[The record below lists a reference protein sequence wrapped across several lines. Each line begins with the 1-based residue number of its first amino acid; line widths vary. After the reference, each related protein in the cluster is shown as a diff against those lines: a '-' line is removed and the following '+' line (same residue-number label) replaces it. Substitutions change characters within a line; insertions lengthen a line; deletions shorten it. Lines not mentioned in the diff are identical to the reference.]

1 MTESKLK
8 VKSVQ
13 RWLPDLCFNIGIY
26 CLYFHVQ
33 LCISLLYLGILKQ
46 PQNQYIKAK
55 SKALWFFGYFLL
67 FSSQLCLLFHLLF
80 VTYIQSCGFY
90 LLVISL
96 VYPLLSILIFYHK
109 CTSKMA
115 SLLNRRYLFNEL
127 IMFSIIYVTRYM
139 QFLTPHETYIC
150 LISFMKYICLLTII
164 QALRTQMWTE
174 QHPLL

>member
-1 MTESKLK
+1 MTGSKFK

-13 RWLPDLCFNIGIY
+13 RWLPDLCFNIDIY

-33 LCISLLYLGILKQ
+33 LCISLLHLGILKP
-46 PQNQYIKAK
+46 PQNEYIKAK
-55 SKALWFFGYFLL
+55 SKALCFLVI
-67 FSSQLCLLFHLLF
+67 FYYSQYHKMEHTSSQLCLLVHLLF

-96 VYPLLSILIFYHK
+96 IYPLLSILIFYHK

-115 SLLNRRYLFNEL
+115 SLLGRSYLFNEL

-139 QFLTPHETYIC
+139 QFLTPYETYIC
-150 LISFMKYICLLTII
+150 LISFVKYVY
-164 QALRTQMWTE
+164 
-174 QHPLL
+174 